1 MLHFRTDK
9 LVTIILLVLDIVK
22 KKKKPRNIA
31 PFDLIHASK
40 RAWKFELRRTLCR
53 NPSLYKNLNFV
64 TLSPPQERGMMKRKS
79 SFISFFFLYH
89 KITEH
94 IGKNFFCLNKVV
106 F

>member
-40 RAWKFELRRTLCR
+40 RAWKFELEDLVQEPFPLQESKFC
-53 NPSLYKNLNFV
+53 NVEPPS
-64 TLSPPQERGMMKRKS
+64 RKGNDEKKEQ
-79 SFISFFFLYH
+79 FYIFFFSVPQ
-89 KITEH
+89 
-94 IGKNFFCLNKVV
+94 NN
-106 F
+106 